1 MILKENLVQCVV
13 LHGFLFCKSYLH
25 AQIHTVHTISKP
37 LFGSP
42 VLVKR
47 VCNHGRCM
55 AAGMQ
60 HWVKQGHATF
70 YTRIQ
75 IGILC
80 CTFSL
85 SHWMIPQQQGGC
97 TSTTTTFL
105 TSVNSPSLPLSVC
118 TSLLAPLK
126 LNSRPQGF
134 RGQSYKYID
143 HTTCRSTA
151 TA

>member
-13 LHGFLFCKSYLH
+13 LHGFLCCKSYLH
-25 AQIHTVHTISKP
+25 AQIHTVRTISKP
-37 LFGSP
+37 MFGSP

-47 VCNHGRCM
+47 VSNHGRCM

-75 IGILC
+75 IEILC

-85 SHWMIPQQQGGC
+85 SYWMIPQQQGG
-97 TSTTTTFL
+97 
-105 TSVNSPSLPLSVC
+105 
-118 TSLLAPLK
+118 
-126 LNSRPQGF
+126 
-134 RGQSYKYID
+134 
-143 HTTCRSTA
+143 
-151 TA
+151 

>member
-1 MILKENLVQCVV
+1 MTLLVSFLMFVGHFIILKENLVQCVV

-37 LFGSP
+37 MFGSP

-75 IGILC
+75 IEILC

-85 SHWMIPQQQGGC
+85 SHWMIPQQQGGQHLNNHHLPHLSEV
-97 TSTTTTFL
+97 STYL
-105 TSVNSPSLPLSVC
+105 CVHLSW
-118 TSLLAPLK
+118 L
-126 LNSRPQGF
+126 
-134 RGQSYKYID
+134 
-143 HTTCRSTA
+143 H
-151 TA
+151 

>member
-1 MILKENLVQCVV
+1 MILKENLVVCSSAWFPI
-13 LHGFLFCKSYLH
+13 L
-25 AQIHTVHTISKP
+25 QILSSCTDTVHTISKP
-37 LFGSP
+37 MFGSP

-75 IGILC
+75 IEILC

-85 SHWMIPQQQGGC
+85 SHWMIPQQQGG
-97 TSTTTTFL
+97 
-105 TSVNSPSLPLSVC
+105 
-118 TSLLAPLK
+118 
-126 LNSRPQGF
+126 
-134 RGQSYKYID
+134 
-143 HTTCRSTA
+143 
-151 TA
+151 